1 MLSRSLQ
8 TSPDKPTLNYADVL
22 GGGQA
27 SLKRSTRYLVFSG
40 VGPNM
45 KIEITVVRDRLG
57 R

>member
-1 MLSRSLQ
+1 VLSRSLQ